1 MSNEIDKLFKGKL
14 ADHSVKPGPEA
25 WSKIESGL
33 SKKNKTI
40 IWFRSAA
47 VLAMIGLAVGLWSI
61 SEKSNV
67 KEQSLA
73 TNESSN
79 AVKEVPDNKIAETK
93 TGNLAL
99 NESTP
104 SPEQTKPNLVKRHP
118 KKSSATKVDKNIA
131 VVTDSTSQPLAISN
145 DEPIDLLLPVES
157 PMESKMESKS
167 IVIVYTLPEIK
178 TKNESVREDELFKE
192 KKTGLQKVMEIA
204 SEVRSESPIGGLR
217 QAKNEILAF
226 NFRKDKDERNNK

>member
-1 MSNEIDKLFKGKL
+1 MSNEIDKFFKGKL

-47 VLAMIGLAVGLWSI
+47 VLAMIGLAIGLWFI
-61 SEKSNV
+61 SEKSKVEQPVAINKATDVV
-67 KEQSLA
+67 KEIP
-73 TNESSN
+73 E
-79 AVKEVPDNKIAETK
+79 NKIAEADPGDEVVKEPLPVVRRSKPTLTK
-93 TGNLAL
+93 KTSKNPPAK
-99 NESTP
+99 E
-104 SPEQTKPNLVKRHP
+104 
-118 KKSSATKVDKNIA
+118 AKNIA
-131 VVTDSTSQPLAISN
+131 LVNDSTTQQLAISN
-145 DEPIDLLLPVES
+145 EESIELLPAIEL
-157 PMESKMESKS
+157 PIESKVESKS
-167 IVIVYTLPEIK
+167 MVIVYTLPEIK
-178 TKNESVREDELFKE
+178 TKNESTREDELFKE

-204 SEVRSESPIGGLR
+204 SEVRSESPLGGLR